1 MPADFS
7 IVNLRR
13 QAGGATHR
21 ATNKML
27 HKVIALAALV
37 EALATIVVH
46 QGGRLYVLATI
57 LSPS

>member
-1 MPADFS
+1 
-7 IVNLRR
+7 
-13 QAGGATHR
+13 
-21 ATNKML
+21 ML